1 MIVIQDI
8 VTRANA
14 ILGFLRRIPIVIKD
28 QLLLQGKIKDREFTV
43 EPTSNRRHHLQ
54 VILVVIHTQTQVTM
68 TTRMTKKA
76 MMAGAE
82 EGEVQN
88 AAREDYRLLEID
100 FPVRKAYQNS
110 CNNLVHLSDQ

>member
-1 MIVIQDI
+1 
-8 VTRANA
+8 
-14 ILGFLRRIPIVIKD
+14 
-28 QLLLQGKIKDREFTV
+28 
-43 EPTSNRRHHLQ
+43 
-54 VILVVIHTQTQVTM
+54 
-68 TTRMTKKA
+68 